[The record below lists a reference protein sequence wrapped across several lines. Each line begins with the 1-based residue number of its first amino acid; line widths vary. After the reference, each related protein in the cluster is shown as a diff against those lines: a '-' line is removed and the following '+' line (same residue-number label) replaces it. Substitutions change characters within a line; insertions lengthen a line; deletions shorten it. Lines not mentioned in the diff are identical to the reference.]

1 MRTRAEA
8 VARLQ
13 VLRAEIDRQRA
24 LVHEQDSGEL
34 SEAALDSLKHELTDL
49 EAAYPDLITPDS
61 PSQRVAG
68 GVLPGF
74 QKVTHDQRMLSL
86 QDVFSREELAAWE
99 ERNTKLLRRT
109 PSYYVELKLD
119 GFSLSLVYQ
128 DRVLHTAV
136 TRGDG
141 SVGENVTAQVR
152 TLESVPV
159 LLPEDAP
166 MGRFEVRG
174 EVLIF
179 KEDFA
184 AINEQQLR
192 EGKPTYAN
200 PRNLAAGS
208 VRQLDPALTAK
219 RKLRFVC
226 FGVPSAQVA
235 THEEEH
241 LLAKKLGFWVE
252 PHSKVCASSDEVWEF
267 LTSWDEERKDLPYG
281 TDGAVVNVNER
292 ELFAELGVVGK
303 APRGAAAYKFPAEE
317 GTSIV
322 RDIEL
327 TVGRTGVVTPTALL
341 DPVQLAGTT
350 VQRATLH
357 NADQIARLDVRIGDT
372 VVVRKAGDIIPEVLS
387 VVMGLRPP
395 SALPFFYPETLGGV
409 QLVRADGEV
418 AYRVDPSV
426 ARSLGTVVQRRI
438 EHFGSRGAM
447 DIRGLGEQTAALL
460 VEAGFVQTVADLYFL
475 KPEQLLELEGFAKAS
490 AQSLVDAISGSKTRP
505 LAKLLFGLGIRHVG
519 EETARTIC
527 TYLGEQLG
535 AGTWNLSTTATLLRA
550 QSVDTLRALPDV
562 GEVVAAAI
570 REYLEDPHE
579 RVVLD
584 QLIGIG
590 VQAPLVVQAI
600 AGGALSGKT
609 FVLTGT
615 LSRPREEVA
624 NDIRAA
630 GGKVSSSVSR
640 ETDYVV
646 AGEKAGSKL
655 RDAERLGVKVL
666 DESGLAS
673 LLEVA

>member
-1 MRTRAEA
+1 MLSYDQAA
-8 VARLQ
+8 ARLQ

-24 LVHEQDSGEL
+24 LVHEQDVSEI
-34 SEAALDSLKHELTDL
+34 SEAALDSLKHELAQL
-49 EAAYPDLITPDS
+49 EEAYPDLITADS

-74 QKVTHDQRMLSL
+74 QKVTHEQRMLSL
-86 QDVFSREELAAWE
+86 QDVFSREELQAWE
-99 ERNTKLLRRT
+99 ERAVKLLGRT

-141 SVGENVTAQVR
+141 TVGENVTAQVR
-152 TLESVPV
+152 TLDSVPKV
-159 LLPEDAP
+159 LPDSAP

-184 AINEQQLR
+184 LINAQQLR

-219 RKLRFVC
+219 RRLRFVC
-226 FGVPSAQVA
+226 FGVPSARVA
-235 THEEEH
+235 THAQEH
-241 LLAKKLGFWVE
+241 ALAAELGFWVE
-252 PHSKVCASSDEVWEF
+252 PHSKRCTSTDEVWQF
-267 LTSWDEERKDLPYG
+267 LSAWDEERKDLPYG

-292 ELFAELGVVGK
+292 DLFQELGVVGK
-303 APRGAAAYKFPAEE
+303 APRGAVAYKFPAEE

-357 NADQIARLDVRIGDT
+357 NADQIERLDVRIGDT
-372 VVVRKAGDIIPEVLS
+372 VVLRKAGDIIPEVLS
-387 VVMGLRPP
+387 VVAGLRPP
-395 SALPFFYPETLGGV
+395 SAVPFRYPETLGGV
-409 QLVRADGEV
+409 PLVRAEGEV

-426 ARSLGTVVQRRI
+426 ARTLGSVVQRRI

-460 VEAGFVQTVADLYFL
+460 VEAGLVQTVADLYTL
-475 KPEQLLELEGFAKAS
+475 TTPRLLELEGFAQLS
-490 AQSLVDAISGSKTRP
+490 AENLIAAIEGSKTRP
-505 LAKLLFGLGIRHVG
+505 LPKLLFGLGIRHVG

-527 TYLGEQLG
+527 SYLGEQLG
-535 AGTWNLSTTATLLRA
+535 AGEWDLATTAQLLRV
-550 QSVDTLRALPDV
+550 QSVEALQALPDV
-562 GEVVAAAI
+562 GEVVARAI

-579 RVVLD
+579 RVTLD
-584 QLIGIG
+584 WLIGAG
-590 VQAPLVVQAI
+590 VTAPLTVRAQVA
-600 AGGALSGKT
+600 GALNGKV

-624 NDIRAA
+624 GEIRAA
-630 GGKVSSSVSR
+630 GGKVSGSVSR

-655 RDAERLGVKVL
+655 RDAERLGVRVV
-666 DESGLAS
+666 DEAGLAV
-673 LLEVA
+673 LLS